1 MKIAH
6 RISAFASRLD
16 ELQACLGRAANQATE
31 NVTKAQRIAAELA
44 LSLEDWH
51 LDALR
56 IPKAE
61 RAPYRAQ
68 NPYYSAH

>member
-1 MKIAH
+1 MKTAH
-6 RISAFASRLD
+6 RISVFASRLD
-16 ELQACLGRAANQATE
+16 ELQACLGRASNRATE
-31 NVTKAQRIAAELA
+31 NVTEAQRIAAELA

-61 RAPYRAQ
+61 REPYRAQ